1 MVLKYK
7 AKFTK
12 IIKLYTT
19 KDNTNASDDNNL
31 KRKFNIFKNSVFTA
45 VPVMYNITAFL
56 SIALSHNSFVL

>member
-1 MVLKYK
+1 MVLKYN

-12 IIKLYTT
+12 IIKLDTT

-45 VPVMYNITAFL
+45 AAVMYNITAFF